1 MTTATNPSGSTR
13 STETTEDFQL
23 RKTFTS
29 PPAAVLEA
37 LSSSDGI
44 DGGWGDTIGSPK
56 EGGTF
61 EVGFGS
67 ERRIVLTA
75 AAVDEG
81 RVEWMVQDAPH
92 TPEWLGT
99 TIVFDITPAAGGTE
113 LWFRHHGLTTQLEC
127 FDMCHEG
134 WTHYL
139 ASLVDY
145 VDRGAGH
152 PYRHGRGG
160 RDTDGES

>member
-1 MTTATNPSGSTR
+1 MTTASDGS
-13 STETTEDFQL
+13 ETAVDFQ
-23 RKTFTS
+23 RTKTFTA
-29 PPAAVLEA
+29 PPERVLGA
-37 LSSSDGI
+37 LRSAEGVARW
-44 DGGWGDTIGSPK
+44 WGPTIGSAA

-67 ERRIVLTA
+67 DRRIVLTA
-75 AAVDEG
+75 TAVDQR
-81 RVEWMVQDAPH
+81 RVEWTVEEAPH
-92 TPEWLGT
+92 TPEWVGT

-113 LWFRHHGLTTQLEC
+113 MRFCHHGLTPQLEC
-127 FDMCHEG
+127 FDMCDAG

-152 PYRHGRGG
+152 PYVATEERA
-160 RDTDGES
+160 SS

>member
-1 MTTATNPSGSTR
+1 MDTATDPSGM
-13 STETTEDFQL
+13 TETTEDFQRTTTL
-23 RKTFTS
+23 NS
-29 PPAAVLEA
+29 SPAAVLEA
-37 LSSSDGI
+37 LSSTNGI
-44 DGGWGDTIGSPK
+44 DGWWGDTVGSTK

-67 ERRIVLTA
+67 DRRIVLTA
-75 AAVDEG
+75 TVVDQR
-81 RVEWMVQDAPH
+81 RVEWTVEAAPH
-92 TPEWLGT
+92 TPEWIGT
-99 TIVFDITPAAGGTE
+99 TIVFGITPAAGGTE
-113 LWFRHHGLTTQLEC
+113 LRFRHHGLTQRLEC

-145 VDRGAGH
+145 VELGAGH
-152 PYRHGRGG
+152 PYRHGRGD